1 MPTQLTPGPSLYPY
15 NEAALRGFGRRRRR
29 RSISWGRVKK
39 GSKAAKRRMAYLR
52 ALRGHGVPA
61 I

>member
-1 MPTQLTPGPSLYPY
+1 MPTTLSPAASMYPY

-29 RSISWGRVKK
+29 SVNLGGKVKK
-39 GSKAAKRRMAYLR
+39 GSRAAKRRMAYLR